1 MESPNHRMV
10 LEPFVDPILYI
21 IADPILYII
30 ADPIIMYLF
39 FRSDFILIFVSNIFD
54 SGII

>member
-30 ADPIIMYLF
+30 ADPIVMYLF